1 MRAISVTHGISP
13 VQAFYMFKGFHGN
26 TVNKC
31 NRKRKE
37 EELRV
42 AKRKKTL
49 KRVEKRRKVRSHL
62 PVFLAPI
69 LIIVDSVPLAY

>member
-1 MRAISVTHGISP
+1 VRAISVALGISP
-13 VQAFYMFKGFHGN
+13 IQAFYMFKGVHGN
-26 TVNKC
+26 NVNKG

-37 EELRV
+37 EELRA

-49 KRVEKRRKVRSHL
+49 KRVEKRRKVRLHL

-69 LIIVDSVPLAY
+69 LIIVASIPLAY